1 MSSKL
6 GNGLKFQVMPPRR
19 GQPIA
24 TCAGEYSE
32 DDRQN
37 ALLVTNMADSG
48 EKIEYVVFGW
58 AMPENEDD
66 FSDMC
71 EDSVAWDS
79 DCETLETVKFRS
91 F

>member
-1 MSSKL
+1 MK
-6 GNGLKFQVMPPRR
+6 KTFTVEETEYTVEDITA
-19 GQPIA
+19 IA
-24 TCAGEYSE
+24 TCAGEHGE
-32 DDRQN
+32 EMRQN

-71 EDSVAWDS
+71 EDSDAWDS
-79 DCETLETVKFRS
+79 NWETIETVK
-91 F
+91 

>member
-1 MSSKL
+1 MKKTFTVE
-6 GNGLKFQVMPPRR
+6 GAEYIVEDITA
-19 GQPIA
+19 IA
-24 TCAGEYSE
+24 TCAGEHGE
-32 DDRQN
+32 EMRQN

-71 EDSVAWDS
+71 EDSDAWDS
-79 DCETLETVKFRS
+79 NFETLETVK
-91 F
+91 

>member
-1 MSSKL
+1 MKKTFTVE
-6 GNGLKFQVMPPRR
+6 GTEYTVEEITA
-19 GQPIA
+19 IA

-37 ALLVTNMADSG
+37 ALLVTNMTDSG

-71 EDSVAWDS
+71 EDSNAWDS
-79 DCETLETVKFRS
+79 DCETLETVR
-91 F
+91 

>member
-1 MSSKL
+1 MKKTFIVE
-6 GNGLKFQVMPPRR
+6 GTEFTVEDITA
-19 GQPIA
+19 IA
-24 TCAGEYSE
+24 TCAGEHGE
-32 DDRQN
+32 EMRQN
-37 ALLVTNMADSG
+37 ALLVTNMSDSG

-71 EDSVAWDS
+71 EDFAAWDY